1 MRMND
6 TLSTSYIELGLN
18 VVKNRI
24 GIITSLQKNF
34 NKLFILI

>member
-1 MRMND
+1 MGMND

-24 GIITSLQKNF
+24 SIITSLQKNF